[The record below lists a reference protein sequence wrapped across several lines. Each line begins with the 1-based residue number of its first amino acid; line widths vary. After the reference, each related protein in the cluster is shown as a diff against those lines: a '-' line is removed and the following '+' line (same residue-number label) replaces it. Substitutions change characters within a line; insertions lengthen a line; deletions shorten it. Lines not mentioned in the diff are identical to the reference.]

1 MKKRKQTEKKC
12 LMFPLKGTM
21 TNKRLGNE
29 WSEFKGQFMMIDIDL
44 IASTSFNSWDAAF
57 GKKKIA

>member
-44 IASTSFNSWDAAF
+44 IASTSFNS
-57 GKKKIA
+57 